1 MLALLAAVPV
11 AGAAFS
17 GTARALAAGS
27 TAARIRKVQA
37 SAGRMLDVWTWSSSA
52 ARAGTIAFSHGF
64 GSSPRQYLRLI
75 HPWLAAGY
83 DVLAPLHAESTDNRP
98 GDGRAGTDLWASRIE
113 DMRAVAGLIEGP
125 YFAAGHSF
133 GALGALVLGGAA
145 PVVPQ
150 GITGP
155 TADDRVRGVI
165 ALSPPPPAPALI
177 TAAGY
182 ATLARPA
189 LIQTGTRDL
198 LPAAVQ
204 DPQSWRAHLAAFAF
218 SSCGGDRHAL
228 VLEGADHYFGG
239 LICDARRT
247 AADQRTQLRLT
258 IDATRAFLAAR
269 DSAQGSEGQQ
279 RPAFPAHPQARF
291 YWR

>member
-1 MLALLAAVPV
+1 MLSLLAAVPV

-17 GTARALAAGS
+17 GTARALAAGG
-27 TAARIRKVQA
+27 TAARIRKVGT
-37 SAGRMLDVWTWSSSA
+37 SAGRMLDVWTWSSGA
-52 ARAGTIAFSHGF
+52 PRAGTIAFSHGF

-83 DVLAPLHAESTDNRP
+83 DVLAPLHADSADNRP
-98 GDGRAGTDLWASRIE
+98 RDGRAGADLWASRIE

-125 YFAAGHSF
+125 YIAAGHSF

-150 GITGP
+150 GIAGP
-155 TADDRVRGVI
+155 TADNRVSAVL
-165 ALSPPPPAPALI
+165 ALSPPPPTPTLI

-198 LPAAVQ
+198 LPASVQ

-228 VLEGADHYFGG
+228 VLDGADHYFGG
-239 LICDARRT
+239 LICDPRKG

-258 IDATRAFLAAR
+258 IEATRAFLA
-269 DSAQGSEGQQ
+269 SHETAQAPEGQR
-279 RPAFPAHPQARF
+279 RPAFPVHPQARF